1 MLNHG
6 FFGYQF
12 VLVIHSCTVPQLH
25 RSCVPRSKVRCAR
38 LDRDQSEHSAGILGL
53 QSQMPLDILES
64 LDLII
69 SSCAFIEA
77 YLIYIVSYLIFIF
90 LVCLQPPLSFAR
102 PESNG
107 DAGEASEDE
116 SEHNP
121 RRTKLGQSCGDV
133 GQVPRV
139 PRVLGKDLGVGFEYF
154 LWFTPNLSWGR
165 WTHFETSIFSSD
177 GLVQPPTRIS
187 FVVKKEVRLQK
198 TLWHGHCLKT

>member
-12 VLVIHSCTVPQLH
+12 VLVKHSCTVPQLH
-25 RSCVPRSKVRCAR
+25 TSCVPRSR

-53 QSQMPLDILES
+53 HSQMPLDILES
-64 LDLII
+64 VDLII
-69 SSCAFIEA
+69 SSCASIEA
-77 YLIYIVSYLIFIF
+77 YIIYIISCFIFIF
-90 LVCLQPPLSFAR
+90 FACLQPPLSFAR

-139 PRVLGKDLGVGFEYF
+139 LRVLGKDVGGFEYVLCSPIYCYF
-154 LWFTPNLSWGR
+154 
-165 WTHFETSIFSSD
+165 
-177 GLVQPPTRIS
+177 
-187 FVVKKEVRLQK
+187 
-198 TLWHGHCLKT
+198 